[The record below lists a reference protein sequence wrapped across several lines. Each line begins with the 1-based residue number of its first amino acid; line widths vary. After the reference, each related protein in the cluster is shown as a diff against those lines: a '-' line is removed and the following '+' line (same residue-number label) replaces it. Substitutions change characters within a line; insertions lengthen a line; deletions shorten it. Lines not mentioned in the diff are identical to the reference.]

1 MRPAKKRTQVSA
13 AFPEGDLLQLELRI
27 AKRADKL
34 WRRGGCPSGRD
45 LILWLQAESEVLEG
59 YGVLERPFAALVAGA
74 DRNGQEAWAAT

>member
-1 MRPAKKRTQVSA
+1 MRPAKSRTQTPV

-34 WRRGGCPSGRD
+34 RKRGGCQSVSD

-59 YGVLERPFAALVAGA
+59 YYGWKQPLAVLAAGSGLDGSK
-74 DRNGQEAWAAT
+74 AWAVT